1 MSLARKAAGGF
12 LWTSAANIGSRVI
25 TVFSTFVLTRY
36 LAPAVQG
43 EVNLAFVL
51 VGTAGAAT
59 TIGVSQFIAAH
70 PKEGRATAFHGTV
83 IVLALGVLACL
94 VSIAAAGPVAGW
106 LNTPGMMRYVPGMAL
121 AHYLDRCGWVPRAI
135 LVREMRFREAG
146 LRTAIGEIVFAVSGV
161 ALARAGFGGDAIVG
175 ANLARGVAGLAFLA
189 AVIDWREH
197 LSPCRLE
204 LATMGK
210 IFRFGFPIT
219 VAGLFAMGA
228 MSWDNSFMGYRFG
241 EATVGIYNQAYR
253 LAELPATSEG
263 DQINDVLVPA
273 FARAADAESR
283 RRGFLRAASLMALV
297 VLPMALGL
305 GAIAP
310 TMVEV
315 FYPKSYAGVAP
326 FLVVLATLSVAR
338 SLGNLAGAFLQV
350 VGRTRSFI
358 VIDAVLVVTVLGFMA
373 LLARFGAVWS
383 AVGVGAAYFLMLI
396 LTLRVLRPDG
406 IPLRAVGSAV
416 WRPLAACA
424 PMVAVVLAVRYGL
437 STLGVAAVIR
447 LLVELACGAIAYVAA
462 VSLIARAITRDLID
476 LGKGAL
482 RRRRTPDPEPAPVN
496 ED

>member
-12 LWTSAANIGSRVI
+12 LWTSAANVGSRAI
-25 TVFSTFVLTRY
+25 TIISTFVLTRY

-51 VGTAGAAT
+51 VGTTGAAT

-83 IVLALGVLACL
+83 LVLLLGVISCLAA
-94 VSIAAAGPVAGW
+94 VASAGAVAGW
-106 LNTPGMMRYVPGMAL
+106 LNTPGMVAYVPGMAL

-146 LRTAIGEIVFAVSGV
+146 LRTAIGEIVFAVTGV

-189 AVIDWREH
+189 AVIDRRDYLE
-197 LSPCRLE
+197 PCRLT

-210 IFRFGFPIT
+210 IFRFGLPIT

-253 LAELPATSEG
+253 LAELPATSVG

-273 FARAADAESR
+273 FARAKDAESR
-283 RRGFLRAASLMALV
+283 RRGFLRAASLMGMIV
-297 VLPMALGL
+297 FPMALGL

-326 FLVVLATLSVAR
+326 FLVVLATLSIAR
-338 SLGNLAGAFLQV
+338 SLGNLAGAYLQV
-350 VGRTRSFI
+350 VERTRSFI

-373 LLARFGAVWS
+373 LLAHLGAVWS
-383 AVGVGAAYFLMLI
+383 AIGVAVAYFVMLL
-396 LTLRVLRPDG
+396 LTLSVLRPEG
-406 IPLRAVGSAV
+406 IPLGAVGAAV
-416 WRPLAACA
+416 WRPLLACA
-424 PMVAVVLAVRYGL
+424 PMIAIVLGMRYWL
-437 STLGVAAVIR
+437 STMDVPALPR
-447 LLVELACGAIAYVAA
+447 LLIELVCGALAYAATVA
-462 VSLIARAITRDLID
+462 LIARKITRDLID
-476 LGKGAL
+476 LAVNAARK
-482 RRRRTPDPEPAPVN
+482 RTA
-496 ED
+496 